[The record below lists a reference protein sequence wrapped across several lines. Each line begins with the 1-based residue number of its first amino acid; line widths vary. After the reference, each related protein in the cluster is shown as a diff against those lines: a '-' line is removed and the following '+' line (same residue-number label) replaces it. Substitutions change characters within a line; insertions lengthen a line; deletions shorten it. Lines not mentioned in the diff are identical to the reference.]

1 MDVSGT
7 GADGIAGCRSTIGNT
22 GGLKLRGMWREI
34 MQPPVIFKR
43 LDGEFFE
50 SGDILSKR
58 RV

>member
-1 MDVSGT
+1 
-7 GADGIAGCRSTIGNT
+7 
-22 GGLKLRGMWREI
+22 MWSEI

-58 RV
+58 RA